1 MNGINTPMLYF
12 GAYRALF
19 GLHVE
24 DMDLLSINYV
34 RPLIGLDCV

>member
-1 MNGINTPMLYF
+1 LI
-12 GAYRALF
+12 
-19 GLHVE
+19 GLDE